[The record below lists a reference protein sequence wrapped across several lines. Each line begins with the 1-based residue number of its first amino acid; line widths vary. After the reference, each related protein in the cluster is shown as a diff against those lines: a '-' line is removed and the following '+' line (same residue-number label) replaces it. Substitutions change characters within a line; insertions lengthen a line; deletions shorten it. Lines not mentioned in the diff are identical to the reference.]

1 MIDENTAQVAA
12 TDAAPNGATEISSTQ
27 VTGDASAQPAESK
40 GPAKGVQKRIDEL
53 TANWR
58 NTERDRDHW
67 RELALQKAQEKPAA
81 PSVPQG
87 KPTLEQFE
95 FDQERYIDAL
105 AEWKLAE
112 VRKADEAKRK
122 EDEGKSAA
130 AKRRAAF
137 DERAAKYA
145 ADKADYQTL
154 ISDPTLPVSQAMAEA
169 ILDADEDGPALLY
182 HLAQNRDEAARIFN
196 LPERQ
201 AALALGRIVAKLSA
215 APPVETPQI
224 PTAPKPVPVVKPSA
238 PVERGL
244 SDELPVKEWMARRNK
259 EAAKKRGY

>member
-1 MIDENTAQVAA
+1 MIDETTATAA
-12 TDAAPNGATEISSTQ
+12 TDAVPQGATEVSSTQ
-27 VTGDASAQPAESK
+27 TSGDASAPPAETK

-58 NTERDRDHW
+58 TTERDRDHW
-67 RELALQKAQEKPAA
+67 RELALQKAQAPVA
-81 PSVPQG
+81 PSAPQG

-105 AEWKLAE
+105 ADWKLSEAT
-112 VRKADEAKRK
+112 KAAEAKRK

-145 ADKADYQTL
+145 ADKADYQAL

-215 APPVETPQI
+215 APSVEAPQI

-244 SDELPVKEWMARRNK
+244 SDELPVKEWLARRNK
-259 EAAKKRGY
+259 EAAKKRG

>member
-1 MIDENTAQVAA
+1 MTDETALAA
-12 TDAAPNGATEISSTQ
+12 TDAAPNGATETSSTQ
-27 VTGDASAQPAESK
+27 ATGDASAPPAETK

-67 RELALQKAQEKPAA
+67 RELALQKAQEKPVV
-81 PSVPQG
+81 PSAPQG

-105 AEWKLAE
+105 AEWKLNEAT
-112 VRKADEAKRK
+112 KAAEAKRK
-122 EDEGKSAA
+122 EDESKTAA

-137 DERAAKYA
+137 DEKAAKYA
-145 ADKADYQTL
+145 ADKADYHAL

-169 ILDADEDGPALLY
+169 ILDAEDDGPALLY

-215 APPVETPQI
+215 PPPPVETPQI
-224 PTAPKPVPVVKPSA
+224 PAAPKPVPVVKPTA
-238 PVERGL
+238 PVDRGL
-244 SDELPVKEWMARRNK
+244 SDEMSVKEWLARRNK
-259 EAAKKRGY
+259 EVAKKRG

>member
-1 MIDENTAQVAA
+1 MTDETTAITAA
-12 TDAAPNGATEISSTQ
+12 TDAAPNGATETSSTQ
-27 VTGDASAQPAESK
+27 ASGDASAPPAETKDS
-40 GPAKGVQKRIDEL
+40 AKGVQKRINEL

-67 RELALQKAQEKPAA
+67 RELALQKAQEKPVV
-81 PSVPQG
+81 PSAPQG

-105 AEWKLAE
+105 AEWKLNEAT
-112 VRKADEAKRK
+112 KAAEAKRK
-122 EDEGKSAA
+122 EDESKSAA

-145 ADKADYQTL
+145 ADKADYHAL

-224 PTAPKPVPVVKPSA
+224 TAAPKPVPVVKPTA
-238 PVERGL
+238 PVDGGL
-244 SDELPVKEWMARRNK
+244 SDEMPVKEWLARRNK
-259 EAAKKRGY
+259 EAAKKRG